1 MERTEIR
8 CGHANHPPHPECGR
22 FAISPDTIHPNLFS
36 LSIAAPESHARE
48 LGKYCSINDAILA
61 VSRQETGHSIWDN
74 LDLNSI
80 PYKVHDITCW
90 DFGAFF

>member
-1 MERTEIR
+1 MQILRTKPLLAFHSEW
-8 CGHANHPPHPECGR
+8 GR
-22 FAISPDTIHPNLFS
+22 FAIAPDAAHPNLFC
-36 LSIAAPESHARE
+36 LSIDSHESNARE

-61 VSRQETGHSIWDN
+61 VSRQETGHSTWDS